1 MKLFLILTLF
11 VYSVS
16 ASRHTY
22 ISADLDPLTDEII
35 DAINALNTT
44 WKAGANFHGSKKI
57 KIDKLVTIQN
67 ETFNDH
73 FTNKTYPTKLHEH
86 LPKSFDARVVWPNCT
101 SIGKVYDQKKGYPS
115 WIYAAVGSIADRLCI
130 QTGAEIDVEA
140 TVEQIIRSNGGFNSK
155 YNSAN
160 IGQAFNYWSKK
171 GIFTAKSSKGSS
183 CLPLSSKCNQN
194 DFKLDK
200 YYKVTVE
207 SPDIWL
213 DKMRDIMVNGP
224 LPAYMEVYS
233 DFPSYKSGVYQS
245 VSHRFLGMHNVKL
258 IGWGV
263 ENGVHYWLVTNSW
276 GTEWGNEG
284 FARIRMQRADFDESM
299 PSVTFELV
307 NTPSDIP
314 KAYQQDQL
322 FYLA

>member
-1 MKLFLILTLF
+1 MEGK
-11 VYSVS
+11 
-16 ASRHTY
+16 
-22 ISADLDPLTDEII
+22 
-35 DAINALNTT
+35 
-44 WKAGANFHGSKKI
+44 NFDGSNKI
-57 KIDKLVTIQN
+57 EMDKLIVTHE
-67 ETFNDH
+67 ETFNQH
-73 FTNKTYPTKLHEH
+73 FTNKTYSTKLREH
-86 LPKSFDARVVWPNCT
+86 TPETFDARVVWPNCT

-171 GIFTAKSSKGSS
+171 GIFTVKSSKDSS

-284 FARIRMQRADFDESM
+284 FARIRIQRATFGVQSSM

-307 NTPSDIP
+307 KTPSAIP
-314 KAYQQDQL
+314 KLYQQDQL
-322 FYLA
+322 FCLA